1 MTDTSHWFVRIE
13 KREFTRLVKFP
24 SGEMPTTVA
33 ENVSFGAG
41 LESSGVAPAMLD
53 ELDVV
58 TNLSKEGYIVYDPAM
73 AQENPESPTGQ
84 DLPGIDEDAE
94 EIPIRQFKYPD
105 GLPIDGLPEDG
116 GVVRIEDELIAYREL
131 DTTGGYL
138 LGCVRGILGT
148 EPRYHAIPARIIPM
162 TGIVVSK
169 LESELTEQAAEV
181 QVSDAKS
188 FPRAGYLRIGD
199 EIIGYTGRSDSSFTM
214 PARRATDDESDPGSS
229 SPSDTGGANASSG
242 LFRGRFGTTP
252 LAHENEAIVYAMPF
266 RYWDRS
272 ARFADDAAMSYFEV
286 KKHVPGGIW
295 KRVAWTEFLV
305 PHVDIHLLVR
315 FDGGPNWDEDRK
327 FVELGVD
334 AMPTTD
340 KKSYLYLIT
349 NPHEENRLDIR
360 SDRIEVRVL
369 FVYQPGAYQRSEE
382 GDDFVMPNE
391 WKDTPRLKALRIE
404 YIAPKTVLYH
414 EEIE

>member
-1 MTDTSHWFVRIE
+1 
-13 KREFTRLVKFP
+13 
-24 SGEMPTTVA
+24 
-33 ENVSFGAG
+33 
-41 LESSGVAPAMLD
+41 
-53 ELDVV
+53 
-58 TNLSKEGYIVYDPAM
+58 
-73 AQENPESPTGQ
+73 
-84 DLPGIDEDAE
+84 
-94 EIPIRQFKYPD
+94 
-105 GLPIDGLPEDG
+105 
-116 GVVRIEDELIAYREL
+116 
-131 DTTGGYL
+131 
-138 LGCVRGILGT
+138 
-148 EPRYHAIPARIIPM
+148 
-162 TGIVVSK
+162 
-169 LESELTEQAAEV
+169 
-181 QVSDAKS
+181 
-188 FPRAGYLRIGD
+188 
-199 EIIGYTGRSDSSFTM
+199 
-214 PARRATDDESDPGSS
+214 
-229 SPSDTGGANASSG
+229 
-242 LFRGRFGTTP
+242 
-252 LAHENEAIVYAMPF
+252 
-266 RYWDRS
+266 
-272 ARFADDAAMSYFEV
+272 
-286 KKHVPGGIW
+286 
-295 KRVAWTEFLV
+295 V